1 MTNLSIRG
9 LDDLALAEL
18 KTRAAK
24 EDASVNTLV
33 VRLIEQGLGLRR
45 AKAALRRY
53 DDLDALAG
61 AWCPGDAAEFEQATA
76 AFSET
81 DPGLWRY

>member
-45 AKAALRRY
+45 AKTELRRY

-61 AWCPGDAAEFEQATA
+61 AWSPGDAAEFEQATA
-76 AFSET
+76 AFSKT
-81 DPGLWRY
+81 DPGLWRS